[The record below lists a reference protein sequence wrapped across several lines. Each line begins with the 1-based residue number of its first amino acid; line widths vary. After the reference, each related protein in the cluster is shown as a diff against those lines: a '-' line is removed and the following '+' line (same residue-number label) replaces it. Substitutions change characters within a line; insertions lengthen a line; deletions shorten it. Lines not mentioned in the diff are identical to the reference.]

1 MIAQFFLFIFQT
13 ITTILVGLMNL
24 EIPQGVLFNS
34 VGVKIYWIV
43 FVIFVARLIIW
54 LYNKRLKGDER

>member
-1 MIAQFFLFIFQT
+1 MIAQFILYIFQQIT
-13 ITTILVGLMNL
+13 IVLVGLLNL

-34 VGVKIYWIV
+34 TGIKIYWIV
-43 FVIFVARLIIW
+43 FVVFVARLIIW